1 MNRGFRGRD
10 SDTMK
15 KTQFFATPLIL
26 ATLLA
31 PGSGRARPTQDPP
44 QRSPQPLKVEAE
56 TIALNVLALD
66 RQGSPMAGLTKDDFR
81 IYEDKVEQQIVNF
94 FAVDAPFSIAL
105 VLDTSSSAVDKLAI
119 IQNSAIEFIRSL
131 HPDDEVMVVSF
142 DDEVH
147 LETDFTRDHD
157 RAERAVKQTRTGD
170 RTQLYEAVY
179 LSMEEL
185 RQRPDRKIM
194 VLFTDGIDTAS
205 PTTSLKETIEFS
217 KESDI
222 TVYTIFFDT
231 ERDMLRA
238 YRGGGTIG
246 PPGTPG
252 TIPGRNPGPAGIPG
266 TSPLPYP
273 TPSPGGVG
281 GYPPNMRQEYL
292 QARAYLRELAKVTG
306 GSSFSAQGDLSDL
319 AFAFAQIANE
329 LRSLYTIGY
338 ISSNPKDDGKFRSI
352 KVEIDRKGARVRA
365 REGYYPFHRKKG

>member
-1 MNRGFRGRD
+1 
-10 SDTMK
+10 MK
-15 KTQFFATPLIL
+15 KAHFL
-26 ATLLA
+26 ATLLVFSTILL
-31 PGSGRARPTQDPP
+31 PGAGRAGPSQDPP
-44 QRSPQPLKVEAE
+44 ERASRPLTVEAE

-66 RQGSPMAGLTKDDFR
+66 RQGSPIAGLIKDDFR
-81 IYEDKVEQQIVNF
+81 LYEDKVEQQIVNF

-105 VLDTSSSAVDKLAI
+105 VLDTSFSAVDKLAI

-131 HPDDEVMVVSF
+131 HPDDEVMVISF

-185 RQRPDRKIM
+185 RRQPDRKIM

-205 PTTSLKETIEFS
+205 RTTSLKETIDFA

-231 ERDMLRA
+231 ERDYLRST
-238 YRGGGTIG
+238 RSGGTIG

-252 TIPGRNPGPAGIPG
+252 TIPGRNPGPTGIPG
-266 TSPLPYP
+266 ASPLPFP
-273 TPSPGGVG
+273 TPPAGGVG
-281 GYPPNMRQEYL
+281 GYPDMRREYL
-292 QARAYLRELAKVTG
+292 QAKAYLRELAKVTG
-306 GSSFSAQGDLSDL
+306 GSPFSAQGDLSDL
-319 AFAFAQIANE
+319 GFAFAQIANE

-338 ISSNPKDDGKFRSI
+338 ISSNQSDDGKFRSI

-365 REGYYPFHRKKG
+365 REGYYPFHRKKP